1 LEQIDNAGAPRERGA
16 LRWRGRLDRRTGYRE
31 ILLDMLPSMT
41 GAQSLYRSLG
51 FFPIEPC
58 YETPISGT
66 IFMALTLPGDRD

>member
-1 LEQIDNAGAPRERGA
+1 
-16 LRWRGRLDRRTGYRE
+16 
-31 ILLDMLPSMT
+31 MLPSMT

-51 FFPIEPC
+51 FFLIEPC